1 MSQFW
6 TRGDHG
12 GGYGIVHNILG
23 GQRGHQKAR
32 IRCAGVLSVRPMLIR
47 GKMERFVGVLWK
59 VTSDESRRGYWPR
72 L

>member
-1 MSQFW
+1 
-6 TRGDHG
+6 
-12 GGYGIVHNILG
+12 
-23 GQRGHQKAR
+23 
-32 IRCAGVLSVRPMLIR
+32 MLIR